1 MKTLIHCC
9 FTIAL
14 LFVLASCSGGK
25 GDHVPNPCSQY
36 LPGEYLTFTYYNQRG
51 TNPVIRKTLDNSQHI
66 TNETPYATINAND
79 ALITIPGIRI
89 RTADRNFEIDSIKV
103 EETVSTSDNPNCFT
117 HSSEFDNSSSSFKT
131 DILSV
136 LVLDMSTS
144 LSRVINDLKTYAK
157 EYAQTV
163 VNSSPNSKVA
173 VVFFSSRSAIQTTRF
188 FDSTTIGE
196 LDDIITNFTNYQ
208 NRTAL
213 YEATKV
219 GINLL
224 EGESFGGEKSLVV
237 FTDGGDNDSNNPS
250 QLKSEIQ
257 RSKIENRFAIG
268 LKGADFRQEDLE
280 AVGSS
285 TFIANDDSSLR
296 DVFKIVGRGVISV
309 YTIQYKRSTQS
320 LSPGEQIKLRFS
332 MTTKAIE

>member
-1 MKTLIHCC
+1 
-9 FTIAL
+9 
-14 LFVLASCSGGK
+14 
-25 GDHVPNPCSQY
+25 
-36 LPGEYLTFTYYNQRG
+36 
-51 TNPVIRKTLDNSQHI
+51 
-66 TNETPYATINAND
+66 
-79 ALITIPGIRI
+79 
-89 RTADRNFEIDSIKV
+89 
-103 EETVSTSDNPNCFT
+103 
-117 HSSEFDNSSSSFKT
+117 
-131 DILSV
+131 
-136 LVLDMSTS
+136 